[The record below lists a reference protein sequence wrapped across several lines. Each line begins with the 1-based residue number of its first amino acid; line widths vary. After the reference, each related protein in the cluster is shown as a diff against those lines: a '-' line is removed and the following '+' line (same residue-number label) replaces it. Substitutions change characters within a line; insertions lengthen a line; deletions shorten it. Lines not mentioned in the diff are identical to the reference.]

1 MAASIAHEVSQP
13 LAAIVTSGNAGL
25 RWLTNPTPDLNKV
38 QAALQRIVRDGGRAG
53 DIVGGIRAMFKKDA
67 QERAPLD
74 VGGLVTDVVALLDSE
89 LRSEQIS
96 VQLERAMD
104 VPGVLANRVQL
115 QQVLL
120 NLIANAIDGM
130 RTVVDRPR
138 LLRIGVGASGPDGV
152 VVRVA
157 DTGTGIDPAVRDRI
171 FDPFV
176 TTKAGGMG
184 LGLSICRSI
193 VEAHGGYMSV
203 SAVAPYG
210 SVFQFALPQSRDG
223 GA

>member
-1 MAASIAHEVSQP
+1 
-13 LAAIVTSGNAGL
+13 
-25 RWLTNPTPDLNKV
+25 
-38 QAALQRIVRDGGRAG
+38 
-53 DIVGGIRAMFKKDA
+53 
-67 QERAPLD
+67 
-74 VGGLVTDVVALLDSE
+74 
-89 LRSEQIS
+89 
-96 VQLERAMD
+96 
-104 VPGVLANRVQL
+104 
-115 QQVLL
+115 
-120 NLIANAIDGM
+120 
-130 RTVVDRPR
+130 
-138 LLRIGVGASGPDGV
+138 V

-193 VEAHGGYMSV
+193 VEAHGGHMSV